1 MSVIKDGNFFTVQ
14 AFMRNELNLKGNEL
28 LIYAI
33 IYGFS
38 QIENQFFTGSLN
50 YLAEWTGISS
60 KTTVKTILNGLLAK
74 GLLEKEDIY
83 KNGVKYCKYKALT
96 EPKPKEEIKTVSV
109 SKDMKEDVDIGKKN
123 SDERHIKNCNG
134 MSKIDI
140 GISKNDMGVYQKL
153 IQGISIFDNNNI
165 DIHIDNNI
173 NHIIE
178 EKNDNDMM
186 TMRKFFDEN
195 KIDFSKKHQE
205 IILKLLEN
213 NSVAYLLKVF
223 QDEINIL
230 KNNKDVKNISAI
242 FSYHLFNGTVQIDMK
257 EVEKKETEIS
267 SNKNEEIKNSLNL
280 EKTLNIFNGLPEEK
294 QIEIENKILT
304 ENNIKYFTK
313 IKNKSKIFYYRLI
326 SRFIEQELENIKL

>member
-1 MSVIKDGNFFTVQ
+1 MSIKKESFFTIQ
-14 AFMRNELNLKGNEL
+14 AFMVNDLKLKSNEL

-33 IYGFS
+33 IFGFS
-38 QIENQFFTGSLN
+38 QIENQYFTGSLN
-50 YLAEWTGISS
+50 YLAEWTGLSS

-109 SKDMKEDVDIGKKN
+109 IKDVKDDVDIGKKN
-123 SDERHIKNCNG
+123 SDEKYIKNCDG
-134 MSKIDI
+134 ISKIDI
-140 GISKNDMGVYQKL
+140 GISKNDMGVYQKM
-153 IQGISIFDNNNI
+153 IRGISIFDNNNI

-178 EKNDNDMM
+178 ENDFLKIKNW
-186 TMRKFFDEN
+186 FEEN

-205 IILKLLEN
+205 IILKLLEK
-213 NSVAYLLKVF
+213 NSVKYLLKIF
-223 QDEINIL
+223 QDEIDTL
-230 KNNKDVKNISAI
+230 KNNKDVKNISAV
-242 FSYHLFNGTVQIDMK
+242 FSYHLFNGTVQMDMK

-280 EKTLNIFNGLPEEK
+280 EKTLNIFNELPEEK

-304 ENNIKYFTK
+304 ENNIKYFTE
-313 IKNKSKIFYYRLI
+313 IKNKSKIFYYKLI
-326 SRFIEQELENIKL
+326 GKFIEQELKNMME

>member
-1 MSVIKDGNFFTVQ
+1 MSIKKESFFTIQ
-14 AFMRNELNLKGNEL
+14 AFMVNDLKLKSNEL

-33 IYGFS
+33 IFGFS
-38 QIENQFFTGSLN
+38 QIENQYFTGSLN
-50 YLAEWTGISS
+50 YLAEWTGLSS

-109 SKDMKEDVDIGKKN
+109 IKDVKDDVDIGKKN
-123 SDERHIKNCNG
+123 SDEKYIKNCNG
-134 MSKIDI
+134 ISKIDI
-140 GISKNDMGVYQKL
+140 GISKIDMGVYQKM

-173 NHIIE
+173 NWFE
-178 EKNDNDMM
+178 
-186 TMRKFFDEN
+186 EN

-205 IILKLLEN
+205 IILKLLEK
-213 NSVAYLLKVF
+213 NSVKYLLKIF
-223 QDEINIL
+223 QDEIDIL
-230 KNNKDVKNISAI
+230 KNNKDVKNISAV
-242 FSYHLFNGTVQIDMK
+242 FSYHLFNGTVQMDMK

-280 EKTLNIFNGLPEEK
+280 EKTLNIFNELPEEK

-304 ENNIKYFTK
+304 ENNIKYFTE

-326 SRFIEQELENIKL
+326 GKFIEQELKNMME

>member
-1 MSVIKDGNFFTVQ
+1 MSIKKESFFTIQ
-14 AFMRNELNLKGNEL
+14 AFMVNDLKLKSNEL

-33 IYGFS
+33 IFGFS
-38 QIENQFFTGSLN
+38 QIENQYFTGSLN
-50 YLAEWTGISS
+50 YLAEWTGLSS

-109 SKDMKEDVDIGKKN
+109 IKDVKDDVDIGKKN
-123 SDERHIKNCNG
+123 SDEKYIKNCNG
-134 MSKIDI
+134 ISKIDI
-140 GISKNDMGVYQKL
+140 GISKIDMGVYQKM

-178 EKNDNDMM
+178 ENDFLKIKNW
-186 TMRKFFDEN
+186 FIEN

-205 IILKLLEN
+205 IILKLLEK
-213 NSVAYLLKVF
+213 NSVKNLLKIF
-223 QDEINIL
+223 QDEIDIL
-230 KNNKDVKNISAI
+230 KNNKDVKNISAV
-242 FSYHLFNGTVQIDMK
+242 FSYHLFNGTVQMDMK

-280 EKTLNIFNGLPEEK
+280 EKTLNIFNELPEEK

-304 ENNIKYFTK
+304 ENNIKYFTE

-326 SRFIEQELENIKL
+326 GKFIEQELKNMME

>member
-1 MSVIKDGNFFTVQ
+1 MSIIKDGNFFTVQ

-33 IYGFS
+33 IFGFS

-50 YLAEWTGISS
+50 YLADWTGASR
-60 KTTVKTILNGLLAK
+60 TTIKRTLINLLKK
-74 GLLEKEDIY
+74 GLLDKETIF
-83 KNGVKYCKYKALT
+83 KNGVRYCKYRALT
-96 EPKPKEEIKTVSV
+96 EAKKILNDEEIEIDDEEFIEQDFIEENIDLGGRAKTDLVGPNLTGGGA
-109 SKDMKEDVDIGKKN
+109 KTDPN
-123 SDERHIKNCNG
+123 
-134 MSKIDI
+134 KIDI
-140 GISKNDMGVYQKL
+140 
-153 IQGISIFDNNNI
+153 
-165 DIHIDNNI
+165 IHIYN

-178 EKNDNDMM
+178 ENDFIKIKNW
-186 TMRKFFDEN
+186 FAEN

-230 KNNKDVKNISAI
+230 KNNPGIKNISAV

-267 SNKNEEIKNSLNL
+267 SDKNEEIKNSLNL
-280 EKTLNIFNGLPEEK
+280 EKTLNIFNNLAVK
-294 QIEIENKILT
+294 QQEEIENSI
-304 ENNIKYFTK
+304 IV
-313 IKNKSKIFYYRLI
+313 KNKLFYLKDIKKSSKIFYYRLI

>member
-1 MSVIKDGNFFTVQ
+1 MSIKKESFFTIQ
-14 AFMRNELNLKGNEL
+14 AFMVNDLKLKSNEL

-33 IYGFS
+33 IFGFS
-38 QIENQFFTGSLN
+38 QIENQYFTGSLN
-50 YLAEWTGISS
+50 YLAEWTGLSS

-109 SKDMKEDVDIGKKN
+109 IKDVKDDVDIGKKN
-123 SDERHIKNCNG
+123 SDEKYIKNCNG
-134 MSKIDI
+134 ISKIDI
-140 GISKNDMGVYQKL
+140 GISKIDMGVYQKM

-178 EKNDNDMM
+178 ENDFLKIKNW
-186 TMRKFFDEN
+186 FIEN

-205 IILKLLEN
+205 IILKLLEK
-213 NSVAYLLKVF
+213 NSVKYLLKIF
-223 QDEINIL
+223 QDEIDIL
-230 KNNKDVKNISAI
+230 KNNKDVKNISAV
-242 FSYHLFNGTVQIDMK
+242 FSYHLFNGTVQMDMK

-280 EKTLNIFNGLPEEK
+280 EKTLNIFNELPEEK

-304 ENNIKYFTK
+304 ENNIKYFTE
-313 IKNKSKIFYYRLI
+313 IKNKSKIFEGVRLC
-326 SRFIEQELENIKL
+326 LLN

>member
-1 MSVIKDGNFFTVQ
+1 MSIKKESFFTIQ
-14 AFMRNELNLKGNEL
+14 AFMVNNLKLKSNEL

-33 IYGFS
+33 IFGFS
-38 QIENQFFTGSLN
+38 QIENQYFTGSLN
-50 YLAEWTGISS
+50 YLAEWTGLSS

-96 EPKPKEEIKTVSV
+96 EPKSKEEIKTVSV
-109 SKDMKEDVDIGKKN
+109 IKDVKDDVDIGKKN
-123 SDERHIKNCNG
+123 SDEKYIKNCDG
-134 MSKIDI
+134 ISKIDI
-140 GISKNDMGVYQKL
+140 GISKNDMGVYQKM
-153 IQGISIFDNNNI
+153 IRGISIFDNNNI

-178 EKNDNDMM
+178 ENDFLKIKNW
-186 TMRKFFDEN
+186 FEEN

-205 IILKLLEN
+205 IILKLLEK
-213 NSVAYLLKVF
+213 NSVKYLLKIF
-223 QDEINIL
+223 QDEIDIL
-230 KNNKDVKNISAI
+230 KNNKDVKNISAV
-242 FSYHLFNGTVQIDMK
+242 FSYHLFNGTVQMDMK

-280 EKTLNIFNGLPEEK
+280 EKTLNIFNELPEEK

-304 ENNIKYFTK
+304 ENNIKYFTE

-326 SRFIEQELENIKL
+326 GKFIEQELKNMRG

>member
-1 MSVIKDGNFFTVQ
+1 MSIKKESFFTIQ
-14 AFMRNELNLKGNEL
+14 AFMVNDLKLKSNEL

-33 IYGFS
+33 IFGFS
-38 QIENQFFTGSLN
+38 QIENQYFTGSLN

-83 KNGVKYCKYKALT
+83 KNGIKYCKYKALT

-109 SKDMKEDVDIGKKN
+109 TKDMKDNVDIDKKN
-123 SDERHIKNCNG
+123 SDERYIKNCDG
-134 MSKIDI
+134 ISKIDI
-140 GISKNDMGVYQKL
+140 GISKNDMGVYQKM
-153 IQGISIFDNNNI
+153 IRGISIFDNNNI

-178 EKNDNDMM
+178 ENDFLKIKNWF
-186 TMRKFFDEN
+186 KEN

-230 KNNKDVKNISAI
+230 KNNKDIKNISAV
-242 FSYHLFNGTVQIDMK
+242 FSYHLFNGTVQMDMK

-280 EKTLNIFNGLPEEK
+280 EKTLNIFSGLPEEK

-304 ENNIKYFTK
+304 ENNIKYFTE

-326 SRFIEQELENIKL
+326 GKFIEQELKNMME

>member
-1 MSVIKDGNFFTVQ
+1 MSIKKESFFTIQ
-14 AFMRNELNLKGNEL
+14 AFMVNDLKLKSNEL

-33 IYGFS
+33 IFGFS
-38 QIENQFFTGSLN
+38 QIENQYFTGSLN
-50 YLAEWTGISS
+50 YLAEWTGLSS

-74 GLLEKEDIY
+74 GLLEKEDSY

-109 SKDMKEDVDIGKKN
+109 IKDVKDDVDIGKKN
-123 SDERHIKNCNG
+123 SDEKYIKNCDG
-134 MSKIDI
+134 ISKIDI
-140 GISKNDMGVYQKL
+140 GISKNDMGVYQKM
-153 IQGISIFDNNNI
+153 IRGISIFDNNNI

-178 EKNDNDMM
+178 ENDFLKIKNW
-186 TMRKFFDEN
+186 FEEN

-205 IILKLLEN
+205 IILKLLEK
-213 NSVAYLLKVF
+213 NSVKYLLKIF
-223 QDEINIL
+223 QDEIDTL
-230 KNNKDVKNISAI
+230 KNNKDVKNISAV
-242 FSYHLFNGTVQIDMK
+242 FSYHLFNGTVQMDMK

-280 EKTLNIFNGLPEEK
+280 EKTLNIFNELPEEK

-304 ENNIKYFTK
+304 ENNIKYFTE
-313 IKNKSKIFYYRLI
+313 IKNKSKIFYYKLI
-326 SRFIEQELENIKL
+326 GKFIEQELKNMME

>member
-1 MSVIKDGNFFTVQ
+1 MSIKKESFFTIQ
-14 AFMRNELNLKGNEL
+14 AFMVNNLKLKSNEL

-33 IYGFS
+33 IFGFS
-38 QIENQFFTGSLN
+38 QIENQYFTGSLN
-50 YLAEWTGISS
+50 YLAEWTGLSS

-109 SKDMKEDVDIGKKN
+109 TKDMKDNVDIGKKN
-123 SDERHIKNCNG
+123 SDERYIKNCDG
-134 MSKIDI
+134 ISKIDI
-140 GISKNDMGVYQKL
+140 GISKNDTGVYQKM
-153 IQGISIFDNNNI
+153 IRGISIFDNNNI

-178 EKNDNDMM
+178 ENDFLKIKNW
-186 TMRKFFDEN
+186 FEEN

-213 NSVAYLLKVF
+213 NSVAYLLKIF
-223 QDEINIL
+223 QDEINTL

-304 ENNIKYFTK
+304 ENNIKYFTE

-326 SRFIEQELENIKL
+326 GKFIEQELKNMRE